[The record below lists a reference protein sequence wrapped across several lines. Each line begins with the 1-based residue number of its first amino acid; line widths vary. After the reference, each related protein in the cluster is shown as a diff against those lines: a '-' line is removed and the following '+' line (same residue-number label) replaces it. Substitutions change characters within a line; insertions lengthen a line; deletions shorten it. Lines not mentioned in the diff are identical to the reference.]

1 MATGAENNSG
11 DAVNPY
17 PANSSNAGFSSWTT
31 PDSRAYNGA
40 DTQVYI
46 SAIPETADTVDVCMS
61 TAYKGIQQE
70 FSSPVTEQRTRFN
83 GEKFFPYNTEGRL
96 MPPLSSL

>member
-70 FSSPVTEQRTRFN
+70 FSSPVTEQRTRSN
-83 GEKFFPYNTEGRL
+83 R
-96 MPPLSSL
+96 